1 MKRLLTGILIGG
13 LAGGAF
19 AQPST
24 GPLSVEDRVYPRP
37 QTSTPSQSPNQPSSA
52 PASQRGSGESLPE
65 GGVMMLMQ
73 QINAFEGEIQ
83 RLEGMIEQL
92 RHELDTARSGERER
106 YLDLDTR
113 INALAEAS
121 IEQSE
126 QQSAGST
133 ATDGAG
139 GDAASDRAAYG
150 AAREK
155 LLGRQFPEA
164 GKAFESYLKDYPRGQ
179 FRPFA
184 HFWLGE
190 IYRSQS
196 TPDRDKAMAQFRKV
210 VDDFPDHSQVPA
222 ALYKLATLEA
232 ESGDINRAKVTLNR
246 IIRQFDGSSEARLA
260 RGMLEQL
267 EGA

>member
-13 LAGGAF
+13 LAGVAF

-37 QTSTPSQSPNQPSSA
+37 QTSTPNQPRNA
-52 PASQRGSGESLPE
+52 PSPQQQSGSEAMPE
-65 GGVMMLMQ
+65 GGLMMLMQ

-113 INALAEAS
+113 LNALAEAS

-126 QQSAGST
+126 QQSAGSA

-139 GDAASDRAAYG
+139 GDAAGDRAAYG

-164 GKAFESYLKDYPRGQ
+164 GKAFEAYLKDYPRGQ

-196 TPDRDKAMAQFRKV
+196 SPDRDGAMAQFRKV

-232 ESGDINRAKVTLNR
+232 ESGDTNRAKVTLNR

-267 EGA
+267 EGS